1 MARELD
7 DAILML
13 RVNELELGLLLLKT
27 AAASMR
33 CWLVTQLMLRHQC

>member
-13 RVNELELGLLLLKT
+13 RVNELELGLWLLKT
-27 AAASMR
+27 AGDSQAVLDADP
-33 CWLVTQLMLRHQC
+33 